1 MFSLQAEGLH
11 GNHKDINAYHRTD
24 YQYILIQFIYSSAL
38 RLKQLPIS
46 SPHATIRLP
55 PLPDSSQHLQE
66 VHTLYKILFPDAW
79 NLLTLLRQRYLLI
92 NEPLQSVI
100 H

>member
-46 SPHATIRLP
+46 SLNICKKFIPYIKSYFLMRGISL
-55 PLPDSSQHLQE
+55 
-66 VHTLYKILFPDAW
+66 LYYGKG
-79 NLLTLLRQRYLLI
+79 TY
-92 NEPLQSVI
+92 
-100 H
+100 

>member
-24 YQYILIQFIYSSAL
+24 YQYILIQFIYPSAL

-55 PLPDSSQHLQE
+55 LFRIALNICKKFIPYIKSYFLMRGISL
-66 VHTLYKILFPDAW
+66 LYYGKG
-79 NLLTLLRQRYLLI
+79 TY
-92 NEPLQSVI
+92 
-100 H
+100 

>member
-1 MFSLQAEGLH
+1 MFSLQMEGLH

-55 PLPDSSQHLQE
+55 LFRIALNICKKFIPYIKSNFMMRGISL
-66 VHTLYKILFPDAW
+66 LYYG
-79 NLLTLLRQRYLLI
+79 TGTY
-92 NEPLQSVI
+92 
-100 H
+100 

>member
-38 RLKQLPIS
+38 LNICKKFIPYIKSYFLMRGIS
-46 SPHATIRLP
+46 L
-55 PLPDSSQHLQE
+55 
-66 VHTLYKILFPDAW
+66 LYYGKG
-79 NLLTLLRQRYLLI
+79 TY
-92 NEPLQSVI
+92 
-100 H
+100 

>member
-46 SPHATIRLP
+46 ACHNTAP

>member
-38 RLKQLPIS
+38 
-46 SPHATIRLP
+46 HNTAP

>member
-38 RLKQLPIS
+38 RLKQ
-46 SPHATIRLP
+46 
-55 PLPDSSQHLQE
+55 LPDSSQHLQE

>member
-1 MFSLQAEGLH
+1 MLKRKFPCSPFKRRDCMETIKILTPTIG
-11 GNHKDINAYHRTD
+11 TD

-55 PLPDSSQHLQE
+55 LFRIALNICKKFIPYIKSYFLMRGISL
-66 VHTLYKILFPDAW
+66 LYYGKG
-79 NLLTLLRQRYLLI
+79 TY
-92 NEPLQSVI
+92 
-100 H
+100 